1 MKIAAEA
8 TKQDRDARTYSADGT
23 PMVGGYKMMKTPTPS
38 IHDGDADGVPLM
50 TWGTVVDTPLHLDK
64 EDRQLKEKARRRKKE
79 ATFLVPETPSRDEL
93 LWKLDAKNRR
103 ERQEK
108 ESQSRRSSRKRH
120 RTSTRSHNRTPST
133 GKASIPRAGR
143 AQRTPTSLLSPAAQQ
158 LLRRSVGESRSRKRG
173 FQRGHSMVDSQ
184 LRASYSPY
192 SNAQTPLFASSVTPS
207 PLRTGQSGGRK
218 TRKKF
223 QAPKER

>member
-64 EDRQLKEKARRRKKE
+64 EDRLLKETAQRRKKE
-79 ATFLVPETPSRDEL
+79 ATFQVPETPSRDEL

-103 ERQEK
+103 ERQDK
-108 ESQSRRSSRKRH
+108 ESQSRRSSRKRQ
-120 RTSTRSHNRTPST
+120 RTRSFNRTPGT
-133 GKASIPRAGR
+133 GQAFTPKGGR
-143 AQRTPTSLLSPAAQQ
+143 PQRTPTPLLSPAAQQ
-158 LLRRSVGESRSRKRG
+158 LLRRSVGGSRARKTGFRG
-173 FQRGHSMVDSQ
+173 RSGVDSQ

-192 SNAQTPLFASSVTPS
+192 SNAHTPLFASSGVTPS
-207 PLRTGQSGGRK
+207 PLRTGQSIGRK
-218 TRKKF
+218 SSKKAPRK
-223 QAPKER
+223 A